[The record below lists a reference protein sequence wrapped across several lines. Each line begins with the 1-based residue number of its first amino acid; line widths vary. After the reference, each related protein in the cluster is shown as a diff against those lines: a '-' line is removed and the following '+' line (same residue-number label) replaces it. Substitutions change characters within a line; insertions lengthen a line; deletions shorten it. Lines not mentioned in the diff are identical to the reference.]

1 MNEVGEVNGGKAG
14 LNVKILTENVGRLDF
29 LAYTNGFVFR
39 PSISVYS
46 FLNFTLQDSNMLGTD
61 DRE

>member
-14 LNVKILTENVGRLDF
+14 LNVKILTENVGRLSF
-29 LAYTNGFVFR
+29 WVYTHGFVLR

-46 FLNFTLQDSNMLGTD
+46 FLNFTL
-61 DRE
+61 